1 MHPHTCPPSLHPWPR
16 GVGCG
21 HRGAGGAHLH
31 ILIPPSALI
40 LSAPHLGSVSVFGG
54 TERTPGWDR
63 MGMLGVPLSPPPH
76 NSHTSASGGS
86 HNCPPSTVPGG
97 FKEGLG
103 KSEPQAPTPSLHQA
117 QLEKADKQ

>member
-63 MGMLGVPLSPPPH
+63 MGMLGVPLSPPP
-76 NSHTSASGGS
+76 
-86 HNCPPSTVPGG
+86 
-97 FKEGLG
+97 
-103 KSEPQAPTPSLHQA
+103 PQLPHLRLWRKPQLSSLHCPRGF
-117 QLEKADKQ
+117 